1 MTVARRIIGLLL
13 CGLALA
19 GSALAAGPGDAVFL
33 RARRA
38 YQELQG
44 SPQKQ
49 QSRDNWLRVVAE
61 LDAAVVAHPGHAE
74 AADALFRAGKSWEGL
89 YRFSRRTEDARSA
102 VQCYD
107 RLAAEYSASSL
118 ADDALYL
125 GGSVL
130 ERLGDMASAFLR
142 YQSAVERFPEGDLTP
157 LARLGRD
164 RLQAHAPKEVPAVAA
179 LQPVPVPDGP
189 AGPVEISQIRHWSNP
204 GYTRIVLEMDGR
216 AEYKVNMLRADP
228 AHNVG
233 PRLVI
238 DFNQSKLHR
247 RIPTRETVRDGLL
260 QSIRTG
266 YPDDRTARVVLDLV
280 SVRDYKIFPLY
291 DPNRLVID
299 VAAAEGSVLQ
309 SRTSELSSLPVPD
322 RDPIARVVSRAEP
335 EPTATMPAAAKAPPA
350 GLRRIVV
357 DAGHGGKDPGAVGP
371 SGIKEK
377 DVNLAMA
384 LVVAKKLEQE
394 LGCEVILTR
403 KTDVFLPLE
412 ERTAMAN
419 RVGADLFI
427 SIHANASPNA
437 LVRGVETYYLNFSR
451 SDRAAAVAAREN
463 GTSLKQVG
471 ELELILFDLMAN
483 AKINESSRLAKEIH
497 SAMVRRLSA
506 NFDGIRDH
514 GVRQGPFYVLV
525 GANMPSVLVE
535 AGYISNAQE
544 ELLLTQPQFHERTAK
559 AIVEGVRNF
568 IQPPKGVAQR

>member
-49 QSRDNWLRVVAE
+49 QYRDNWLRVVAG
-61 LDAAVVAHPGHAE
+61 LDAAVAAHPGHDE

-89 YRFSRRTEDARSA
+89 YRFSRRAEDARAA

-107 RLAAEYSASSL
+107 RLAADYPSSSL

-125 GGSVL
+125 GGNLL
-130 ERLGDMASAFLR
+130 ERLGDTASAFLR

-164 RLQAHAPKEVPAVAA
+164 RLQTHAPKEAPTMAA

-189 AGPVEISQIRHWSNP
+189 AGPVEIGAIRHWSNP

-238 DFNQSKLHR
+238 DFQQSKLHR

-280 SVRDYKIFPLY
+280 SVRDYKIFPLF
-291 DPNRLVID
+291 DPHRLVID
-299 VAAAEGSVLQ
+299 VAAAEGTVLQ
-309 SRTSELSSLPVPD
+309 SRSSELSSLPVPD
-322 RDPIARVVSRAEP
+322 RDPIARAVSRAEP
-335 EPTATMPAAAKAPPA
+335 EPPAKLPAAAKSPPD

-371 SGIKEK
+371 SGVKEK

-403 KTDVFLPLE
+403 KADVFLPLE
-412 ERTAMAN
+412 ERTAIAN

-483 AKINESSRLAKEIH
+483 SKINESSRLAKEIH
-497 SAMVRRLSA
+497 SSMVRQLSA

-535 AGYISNAQE
+535 AGYISNAEE